1 MNSLVKIAAVQMNP
15 FLMHIDH
22 NMARIYDETKTAA
35 KSGADLIVFPE
46 CSLTGYM
53 YNSREEALPYMET
66 IPGPS
71 TDSIE
76 KLCKELGIHVV
87 IGMLEKDGQS
97 CFNSAVLV
105 GPVGLIGS
113 YRKNHL
119 PYLGIDR
126 FLDHGNK
133 PFQIYETTIGRIGL
147 FICYDCHFPES
158 ARVMT
163 LLGADIL
170 VLPTNWPQGRDK
182 VPRFVIN
189 TRAYENKV
197 HVVAVD
203 RVGSERSGRFVGCSK
218 IVNALGDTVA
228 QADTSEETI
237 IYADLDINDA
247 RQKKVVF
254 KAGQFEAN
262 FISDRRPE
270 LYNKITD
277 IDIIS

>member
-1 MNSLVKIAAVQMNP
+1 MKIAAVQMNP
-15 FLMHIDH
+15 LLMQIDH
-22 NMARIYDETKTAA
+22 NIARIYDETKTAA
-35 KSGADLIVFPE
+35 KAGADLIVFPE

-53 YNSREEALPYMET
+53 YNSRDEALPYMES

-76 KLCKELGIHVV
+76 QLCKELGVHVV

-105 GPVGLIGS
+105 GSQGLIGS

-126 FLDHGNK
+126 FLDHGNR
-133 PFQIYETTIGRIGL
+133 PFQIYETPIGRIGL

-228 QADTSEETI
+228 QAGASEETI

-270 LYNKITD
+270 LYNKLTD